1 MNTLLLTALLPLACQ
16 DTKVGI
22 YNTAPTAVISDPAD
36 GTAYDPGDLIE
47 FKGLV
52 ADSQQDPGELTVYWT
67 SSLDG
72 EVGTSIA
79 DTDGLVSLAVTEL
92 TGGTHAVTLTAVDSE
107 GKVGEATIT
116 VDVGEAGIDEDGDP
130 TLIVLGPIEGEVYTF
145 SQTVTVVAT
154 ATDDEQSW
162 ETLNASIISSR
173 DGTLWTGTPASNG
186 AITEDFAGLTT
197 GPHQIAVSVE
207 DGDGNVVSESVTIEV
222 TDDGEPD
229 VAIVNPPPES
239 SWWTDDVLTFEG
251 VVGDDITDPAD
262 LIVEWSSNLDG
273 LMYSGYPDSSG
284 YTAFA
289 GGLNEGTHVLTLD
302 ATDEDFN
309 TSSDSITLTIIDP
322 LNYDN
327 DGDGYSEAEEDCDDG
342 DPTTYPGAFEICDFY
357 DNNCNG
363 LINEDW
369 WDNYDISTGMD
380 NNTVA
385 TAYDLGEVDGS
396 ILWEGDYLEVAG
408 LSLHEAADEDWFTFG
423 VDDDLIIDNAN
434 FSVRISNLY
443 AGGSWVVELY
453 DMNGSSPVLEDSSSG
468 TGSLSV
474 GFNGDLFDDDEDDWA
489 IRVYQASWPG
499 GTICTTLYS
508 LEINA

>member
-1 MNTLLLTALLPLACQ
+1 MNSLLLIAFLPLACQ

-22 YNTAPTAVISDPAD
+22 YNTAPTATITDPAD
-36 GTAYDPGDLIE
+36 GIAYDPGDLIE
-47 FKGLV
+47 LRGLV
-52 ADSQQDPGELTVYWT
+52 QDSQEEPAELTVYWT

-72 EVGTSIA
+72 EIGTSIA
-79 DTDGLVSLAVTEL
+79 DTDGIVSLPVTEL
-92 TGGTHAVTLTAVDSE
+92 TGGTHAVTLTAVDGE
-107 GKVGEATIT
+107 GKVGEESITI
-116 VDVGEAGIDEDGDP
+116 DVGQADVDEGGDP

-145 SQTVTVVAT
+145 SQTITVVAT

-186 AITEDFAGLTT
+186 AITEDFAGLST

-207 DGDGNVVSESVTIEV
+207 DADGNVVSESVTVEV

-229 VAIVNPPPES
+229 VAIVNPPAES
-239 SWWTDDVLTFEG
+239 SWWTDETLTFEG
-251 VVGDDITDPAD
+251 VVGDDITEPAD
-262 LIVEWSSNLDG
+262 LIVEWSSNIDG
-273 LMYSGYPDSSG
+273 ILMSGYPDSSG

-289 GGLNEGTHVLTLD
+289 DYLTEGTHVLTLD

-309 TSSDSITLTIIDP
+309 KSSDSITLTIIDP

-327 DGDGYSEAEEDCDDG
+327 DGDGYSELEEDCDDA
-342 DPTTYPGAFEICDFY
+342 DPTTYPGASEVCDNY

-369 WDNYDISTGMD
+369 WDSYDITTGMD
-380 NNTVA
+380 NDTVD
-385 TAYDLGEVDGS
+385 TAYDLGEVDAGF
-396 ILWEGDYLEVAG
+396 LWSGDYLEVAG
-408 LSLHEAADEDWFTFG
+408 LSLHESADEDWFK
-423 VDDDLIIDNAN
+423 VDIDDDIYDNAN
-434 FSVRISNLY
+434 FTIRVSNLY
-443 AGGSWVVELY
+443 AGGTWVVELY
-453 DMNGSSPVLEDSSSG
+453 DINGGTPQLEDSASG

-474 GFNGDLFDDDEDDWA
+474 GFNGDWLDDDEDDWA

-499 GTICTTLYS
+499 SGICTTLYS